1 MQRHK
6 KAREPSQATNGNNS
20 CFDYEAM
27 VKGLISL
34 CDETELVICLD
45 RNGLIKQIK
54 KTADNRLLHKG
65 TELIGQCVWD
75 LLLPPDLAEN
85 RKAVFSRVLESGK
98 AIRFEDEH
106 NGQWFDSMVYPVF
119 DKQGSVKQVLVM
131 GRDITGRKQAEEEI
145 RKLNQQLEERVAERT
160 VELEEKAK
168 SLEDLNTVL
177 RVLLHKN
184 EEEKKEREQHM
195 LSAINQLIIPYIRQI
210 QQNCTDPKIVE
221 YIDAIDTNLKH
232 FTVTFNHAIQSK
244 AFSLTPTEI
253 EVALLIKAGKGSKDV
268 ARILKIS
275 PETVEFHRKNIRH
288 KLGISHKKENLQSYL
303 ASLGT

>member
-1 MQRHK
+1 MKTQNNHVQ
-6 KAREPSQATNGNNS
+6 SQAANGNNS

-27 VKGLISL
+27 VKGVISL

-54 KTADNRLLHKG
+54 KTADNTLLHKG

-75 LLLPPDLAEN
+75 LLPPDLAEN

-119 DKQGSVKQVLVM
+119 DKQGSIKQVLIL
-131 GRDITGRKQAEEEI
+131 GRDITGRKQADEEI
-145 RKLNQQLEERVAERT
+145 RKLNQHLEDRVAERT
-160 VELEEKAK
+160 AELADKVK

-195 LSAINQLIIPYIRQI
+195 LSAVNQLIIPYIRQI

-232 FTVTFNHAIQSK
+232 FTITFNHAIQSK
-244 AFSLTPTEI
+244 AFSLTPAEI
-253 EVALLIKAGKGSKDV
+253 EVALLIKAGKGSKDI

-275 PETVEFHRKNIRH
+275 PETVESHRKNIRY
-288 KLGISHKKENLQSYL
+288 KLGLQNKKENLQSYL
-303 ASLGT
+303 AGLGK

>member
-1 MQRHK
+1 VKTQNNHVQ
-6 KAREPSQATNGNNS
+6 SQAANGNNS

-45 RNGLIKQIK
+45 TNGLIKQLK
-54 KTADNRLLHKG
+54 KTAKNKILHNN
-65 TELIGQCVWD
+65 TELLGKCIWNF
-75 LLLPPDLAEN
+75 LPPETAER
-85 RKAVFSRVLESGK
+85 RKKVFLEVLETGK
-98 AIRFEDEH
+98 AIRFEDTL
-106 NGQWFDSMVYPVF
+106 NGHWFDSMVYPVF
-119 DKQGSVKQVLVM
+119 DNHGSVKQVLVL
-131 GRDITGRKQAEEEI
+131 GRDITSSKQAEEEI

-195 LSAINQLIIPYIRQI
+195 LSAVNQLIIPYIRQI
-210 QQNCTDPKIVE
+210 HQNCTDPKIVE

-232 FTVTFNHAIQSK
+232 FTITFNHAIHSK
-244 AFSLTPTEI
+244 AFSLTPAEI
-253 EVALLIKAGKGSKDV
+253 EVALLIKAGKGSKDI

-275 PETVEFHRKNIRH
+275 PATIEFHRKNIRH
-288 KLGISHKKENLQSYL
+288 KLGLQHKKENLQSYL
-303 ASLGT
+303 ASLGA